1 MPEIM
6 VRGIWIFSIHISM
19 EMLAYSGMFYI
30 DLNTNIYINNSIASY
45 FVIDCHVWKDSL
57 SQGHS
62 LHIHNWIK
70 VELQCFQFWIHFKC
84 HFFYRILISI
94 IYLTFYL
101 FFVIAIRVYLLYL
114 RAELIFA
121 STANSTVVAAYFQN
135 RNYYFA
141 KIALSSVIEVTILKL
156 CKSPIKWCLSK
167 KKETLETWA
176 LLVLLTSFFFPFECR
191 KCLSKVYTNSKHGS
205 SFR

>member
-19 EMLAYSGMFYI
+19 VMLAYSGMFYI

-62 LHIHNWIK
+62 FHMHNWIK

-101 FFVIAIRVYLLYL
+101 FLFTCFIYMQNWYWLQPPIAQLLYIFRIETIILQNLHFLVSL
-114 RAELIFA
+114 R
-121 STANSTVVAAYFQN
+121 
-135 RNYYFA
+135 
-141 KIALSSVIEVTILKL
+141 
-156 CKSPIKWCLSK
+156 
-167 KKETLETWA
+167 
-176 LLVLLTSFFFPFECR
+176 
-191 KCLSKVYTNSKHGS
+191 
-205 SFR
+205 